1 MSAYEDVTQK
11 IIAMLETGT
20 APWAKP
26 WASGGPM
33 GRPLRAT
40 GEGYQGINTLI
51 LWGAAQNN
59 GYRSRY
65 WLTYKSA
72 QEKGGQVRKGEKAT
86 TVFFFTKVA
95 KAAKAATE
103 TEDAKIFPLIK
114 SYCVFNA
121 DQCDGLAAPYVAP
134 AAPPV
139 PMPIGERHAGADAF
153 AMATHADIRHGGAR
167 AYFRPSEDIVQMPH
181 FADFDTPEAYYA
193 VLLHELTHWSGHKSR
208 LDRSLKGRFG
218 DPSYAFEE
226 LIAELGAAYLCADL
240 GVSIE
245 PRPDHASYIAGWIKG
260 LRDDPRAIFRA
271 AAAAEKAASYLHVAT
286 VPMAIAA

>member
-1 MSAYEDVTQK
+1 MTSYETVTNK
-11 IIAMLETGT
+11 IIAMLEAGT
-20 APWAKP
+20 APWSKS

-51 LWGAAQNN
+51 LWGAAQDH
-59 GYRSRY
+59 GYQSRY
-65 WLTYKSA
+65 WLTYKAA
-72 QEKGGQVRKGEKAT
+72 QAAGGQVRKGEKAT
-86 TVFFFTKVA
+86 TVFFFTTV
-95 KAAKAATE
+95 AKAATE
-103 TEDAKIFPLIK
+103 TEDAKMFPLMK

-121 DQCDGLAAPYVAP
+121 DQCDGLAAPYLAP
-134 AAPPV
+134 TAPPE
-139 PMPIGERHAGADAF
+139 PMPIGERHAGAEAF
-153 AMATHADIRHGGAR
+153 AMATRAVIRHGGAR
-167 AYFRPSEDIVQMPH
+167 AYFRPSEDIVQMPG
-181 FADFDTPEAYYA
+181 FADFNTPEAYYA

-218 DPSYAFEE
+218 DPDYAFEE

-271 AAAAEKAASYLHVAT
+271 AAAAEKAATYLHAAT
-286 VPMAIAA
+286 EPMAEAA

>member
-1 MSAYEDVTQK
+1 MTSYETVTNK
-11 IIAMLETGT
+11 IIAMLEAGT
-20 APWAKP
+20 APWSKS

-51 LWGAAQNN
+51 LWGAAQDG

-65 WLTYKSA
+65 WLTYKAA
-72 QEKGGQVRKGEKAT
+72 QAAGGQVRKGEKAT

-95 KAAKAATE
+95 KAATE
-103 TEDAKIFPLIK
+103 TEEAKMFPLMK
-114 SYCVFNA
+114 SYFVFNA
-121 DQCDGLAAPYVAP
+121 DQCDGLAAPYLAP
-134 AAPPV
+134 PAPPV

-153 AMATHADIRHGGAR
+153 ALATRAVIRHGGAR
-167 AYFRPSEDIVQMPH
+167 AFFNPSQDIVQMPQ
-181 FADFDTPEAYYA
+181 FADFNTPEAYYA

-208 LDRSLKGRFG
+208 LDRALKGRFG
-218 DPSYAFEE
+218 DPDYAFEE

-245 PRPDHASYIAGWIKG
+245 PRTDHASYIAGWIKG

-271 AAAAEKAASYLHVAT
+271 AAAAEKAATYLHAAT
-286 VPMAIAA
+286 EPMAVAA

>member
-1 MSAYEDVTQK
+1 MKNAYETVTNT
-11 IIAMLETGT
+11 IVGMLEAGT

-51 LWGAAQNN
+51 LWSAAQNN

-65 WLTYKSA
+65 WMTYKSA

-95 KAAKAATE
+95 KAATE
-103 TEDAKIFPLIK
+103 TEDAKIFPLMK
-114 SYCVFNA
+114 SYFVFNA

-153 AMATHADIRHGGAR
+153 ATATGADIRHGGDR
-167 AYFRPSEDIVQMPH
+167 AYFRPSEDLVQMPH

-208 LDRSLKGRFG
+208 LDRTLKGRFG
-218 DPSYAFEE
+218 DPDYAFEE

-240 GVSIE
+240 GVSPE
-245 PRPDHASYIAGWIKG
+245 PRPDHASYIASWIKG

-271 AAAAEKAASYLHVAT
+271 AAAAEKAATYLHAVAS
-286 VPMAIAA
+286 PMAIAA